1 MKTLILISLMF
12 FVLFVFSFI
21 LIKFNEIYSQELTGK
36 KIDICCTW
44 GTALKDNVLTYS
56 IKKDS
61 SITNNKYFEQIVES
75 AFSEWE
81 QNLNNIHFKKVND
94 DKTKA
99 DIEIVLEDDLMDE
112 QGGEAIIFFG
122 KKGFIDNVE
131 ISISKFNNGIELNK
145 NILKHIAKHEIG
157 HALGLGHSQFPNSIM
172 SPIVNETIKHISSC
186 EIDAV
191 KDANKWKLINDSKK
205 PKMIQQNAYIC
216 IN

>member
-12 FVLFVFSFI
+12 FILFVFSFI
-21 LIKFNEIYSQELTGK
+21 LIKFNEIYSQELTGE

-186 EIDAV
+186 EIDAL